1 MDIQLLF
8 VIVLAV
14 HGICHAY
21 LGLVTFLDLRGTSVR
36 SSILDSMGFNQ
47 GLIRALSLIWI
58 IPFIA
63 FIASAWGVWT
73 GAVWWDTL
81 AWGGT
86 VISVTYFILY
96 RNSFPSIIPILG
108 INMGNVVALACLLGF
123 INIA

>member
-1 MDIQLLF
+1 MNIKLLF

-14 HGICHAY
+14 HGICHT

-47 GLIRALSLIWI
+47 GLIRALSFIWV

-73 GAVWWDTL
+73 VAVWWDTV

-96 RNSFPSIIPILG
+96 WNSFPSNIPILG
-108 INMGNVVALACLLGF
+108 INMGNVVALAGLLGF

>member
-8 VIVLAV
+8 VIALAV
-14 HGICHAY
+14 HGISHT
-21 LGLVTFLDLRGTSVR
+21 LGLMTFLDLRGTSVR

-47 GLIRALSLIWI
+47 GLVRALSFIWV
-58 IPFIA
+58 IP

-73 GAVWWDTL
+73 GAVWWDTV

-96 RNSFPSIIPILG
+96 WNSFPSIIPILG
-108 INMGNVVALACLLGF
+108 INLGNVVALAGLLGF